1 MKTWQEHV
9 EAAESIL
16 ALNDEGNLGST
27 GIKAANAH
35 AALAAVIVA
44 GTAMDKAMEDL

>member
-9 EAAESIL
+9 EAAETIL
-16 ALNDEGNLGST
+16 GDATRIQWSST
-27 GIKAANAH
+27 AIKAANAH
-35 AALAAVIVA
+35 IAIAAAIVA